1 MSDAEYEKELEENI
15 KYHFLRGCE
24 SFEDIINKV
33 HGADPNL
40 VNRLYKIISKE
51 YSGSSKKT
59 ETQKLEENARDLNA
73 SLPLSLPAPDP
84 LRSQWWFTLDSTVKI
99 AEKLREYALD
109 NPVAFLGSPTVGHYY
124 SHCKYSNTTILDVD
138 LEVIKS
144 LSLPDS
150 AKAARYD
157 VLDDV
162 PMDLKAMNK
171 AVFLDP
177 PWQPLEIDIFISRAF
192 DLLSDN
198 GYLFTIL
205 PPLYTRPSTIEERNS
220 ILKKIIDGG
229 LQIISLEAEYV
240 EYRVPY
246 FEGSVLKQIRAS
258 DIKPWRKGDMLI
270 VKYNSSCSFKYEDSP
285 KIEKITSF
293 SRNPKKLRFFQ
304 FDERETVDLENFVEP
319 IEEFE
324 KQLSSRKIPFEKI
337 AIWGT
342 NKKAVNVNNA
352 KIASKILEKWK
363 NGNTLSKT
371 IKLIKEEGIDKNTA
385 DVFVNRLNEFLGLWQ
400 DEYKDSKRR
409 SPEVIS
415 SLHKKSLSPFC
426 AKHSKRFHGLQDDGF
441 RIPFQRDRD
450 RILWSHSLK
459 RLSNKCQVF
468 PVESDDHLR
477 RRLTHSIEVMQLA
490 STIVTSFGLDPY
502 LTEAGALAHDIGH
515 APFGHA
521 GEIALNKTLNDISKK
536 IVGFNHYEHG
546 VDIVFW
552 LEDVYRAPAT
562 GGLGGLNLCPET
574 IECIFKHT
582 FDRDIQTKLFN
593 SSKYKDHYYENFLDN
608 SACHL
613 EGQAIRISDK
623 ISYLISDIE
632 DGIRMNIFKLEDI
645 MKCAFFH
652 HPPIDMAPPPTV
664 SLLDQFISQRRSILK
679 VIMEDVLH
687 ETDRRLS
694 KFNSLKEIRAYENY
708 VVFYSEAL
716 EQEITEVWEILQ
728 KGLLHEDPR
737 VKLSNMKTAKIIN
750 ELLLLFTFFP
760 ELVNKRFTNSHDQLE
775 NEYYG
780 QYYIKKIGK
789 EIGIPKRILSNYY
802 IENII
807 DKKIELDGD
816 NYKIQSWDVIRAK
829 DYVASLS
836 DASAYSE
843 YRKNIVI

>member
-59 ETQKLEENARDLNA
+59 GTQKLEEDARALNA

-99 AEKLREYALD
+99 AEKLREFALD

-177 PWQPLEIDIFISRAF
+177 PWQPLEIDIFISRAC

-205 PPLYTRPSTIEERNS
+205 PPLSTRPSTIAERNS

-285 KIEKITSF
+285 KIDKITSF

-304 FDERETVDLENFVEP
+304 FDERETVDLENSVEP

-324 KQLSSRKIPFEKI
+324 KQLSSRKIPLKKI

-371 IKLIKEEGIDKNTA
+371 IKLIKEDGVDKNTA
-385 DVFVNRLNEFLGLWQ
+385 DVFVNRLNDYLGLWQ
-400 DEYKDSKRR
+400 DEYKNSKRR
-409 SPEVIS
+409 FPEEIS
-415 SLHKKSLSPFC
+415 SPKTSEFS
-426 AKHSKRFHGLQDDGF
+426 Q
-441 RIPFQRDRD
+441 
-450 RILWSHSLK
+450 
-459 RLSNKCQVF
+459 
-468 PVESDDHLR
+468 
-477 RRLTHSIEVMQLA
+477 A
-490 STIVTSFGLDPY
+490 STQWS
-502 LTEAGALAHDIGH
+502 
-515 APFGHA
+515 
-521 GEIALNKTLNDISKK
+521 
-536 IVGFNHYEHG
+536 
-546 VDIVFW
+546 
-552 LEDVYRAPAT
+552 R
-562 GGLGGLNLCPET
+562 
-574 IECIFKHT
+574 
-582 FDRDIQTKLFN
+582 
-593 SSKYKDHYYENFLDN
+593 
-608 SACHL
+608 
-613 EGQAIRISDK
+613 
-623 ISYLISDIE
+623 
-632 DGIRMNIFKLEDI
+632 
-645 MKCAFFH
+645 
-652 HPPIDMAPPPTV
+652 
-664 SLLDQFISQRRSILK
+664 
-679 VIMEDVLH
+679 
-687 ETDRRLS
+687 
-694 KFNSLKEIRAYENY
+694 
-708 VVFYSEAL
+708 
-716 EQEITEVWEILQ
+716 
-728 KGLLHEDPR
+728 
-737 VKLSNMKTAKIIN
+737 
-750 ELLLLFTFFP
+750 
-760 ELVNKRFTNSHDQLE
+760 
-775 NEYYG
+775 
-780 QYYIKKIGK
+780 
-789 EIGIPKRILSNYY
+789 
-802 IENII
+802 
-807 DKKIELDGD
+807 
-816 NYKIQSWDVIRAK
+816 
-829 DYVASLS
+829 
-836 DASAYSE
+836 
-843 YRKNIVI
+843 